1 MASPVQKVKSK
12 DLKAML
18 NSKKRQTRLL
28 GEVEK
33 HMLTRPLDLS
43 RSRDILHPSEVIQED
58 WCARAAYFQVKA
70 VRDGAQFIPDRP
82 ALRLQSIF
90 DEGHMI
96 HDKWQSYFKEMGVLY
111 GKYERRDNEWNSG
124 ETYIGLPQSPYDVY
138 KEFTLK
144 DEEHILVGHT
154 DGWIVGIGDDCL
166 IELKSIGSGTI
177 RHAAPGLLYEADGDL
192 EKAFAA
198 IRRPFSQHRKQGMFY
213 LHLAHLMEAKG
224 LLERPAPNEIVFI
237 YECKA
242 NQAYKEFVVA
252 YDPESVA
259 DLFDL
264 CRDIARGLDNDR
276 APGCSIDPQNG
287 CTKCAAYE
295 EGK

>member
-1 MASPVQKVKSK
+1 MTGPVQQVKSR
-12 DLKAML
+12 DLKAL
-18 NSKKRQTRLL
+18 LDSKKKPTRLT
-28 GEVEK
+28 GAVEK
-33 HMLTRPLDLS
+33 HILTRPLDLS

-70 VRDGAQFIPDRP
+70 VRSGVQFVPDRP

-90 DEGHMI
+90 DEGNMI
-96 HDKWQSYFKEMGVLY
+96 HAKWQGYFQEMGVLY
-111 GKYERRDNEWNSG
+111 GRYERGDNEWTAG
-124 ETYIGLPQSPYDVY
+124 ETYIGLPQSQHDRY
-138 KEFTLK
+138 KEFTLRS
-144 DEEHILVGHT
+144 EEHLLVGHT
-154 DGWIVGIGDDCL
+154 DGWIVGLGDDCL
-166 IELKSIGSGTI
+166 IELKSIGSGTL
-177 RHAAPGLLYEADGDL
+177 RHAQVSLLMDAEGDL

-198 IRRPFSQHRKQGMFY
+198 IRRPFSQHRMQGQFY
-213 LHLAHLMEAKG
+213 LHLAHLMDAKG

-259 DLFDL
+259 ELFSL
-264 CRDIARGLDNDR
+264 CRDIAWGLDNDR

-287 CTKCAAYE
+287 CTKCSAYE
-295 EGK
+295 EVK